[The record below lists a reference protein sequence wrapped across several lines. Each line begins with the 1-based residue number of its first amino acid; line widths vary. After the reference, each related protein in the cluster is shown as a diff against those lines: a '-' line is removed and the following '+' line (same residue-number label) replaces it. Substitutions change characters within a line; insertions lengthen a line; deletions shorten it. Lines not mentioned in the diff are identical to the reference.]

1 MIMNEK
7 LKELFRVQQI
17 KADALMRVENKLV
30 REGLF
35 SAELMK
41 EFLFA
46 SNGVIAIG
54 NEILEEL
61 ELQSKLLRAE
71 AGSMKFWLN

>member
-35 SAELMK
+35 SDELMK

-46 SNGVIAIG
+46 SNGVIAVS

-61 ELQSKLLRAE
+61 ELQSKLLKAE